1 MKYIFNIINSVC
13 IVLTAYFAVDTAYKK
28 FVPQTPAVQNI
39 QHISKEEQTVKISGN
54 PQKLP
59 RINPMASQVIIK
71 RNLFKVDIENNVSPK
86 DASPVAPDEKLEPT
100 TLSLVL
106 LGTVVGPD
114 ETYAVIE
121 DKKIRKQD
129 LYNEGDKVQDAEIKQ
144 ILRHKV
150 ILLFQGKKQV
160 LVMEEK
166 PSTASAAVNI
176 PVNIPSFAP
185 GAVPSIQNIDPEQ
198 LPELASNLMRQIKFR
213 QHLKDGEPD
222 GLMIYG
228 IRPSSIFR
236 KVGLRNGDIVQQI
249 NGTPVLSEADA
260 ISLLGEVIHSDQA
273 KLTLLRRG
281 KVEEV
286 IYDVPDGLQVIGE

>member
-13 IVLTAYFAVDTAYKK
+13 IVLMAYFAVDMVYKT
-28 FVPQTPAVQNI
+28 FVPQTLMAQNR
-39 QHISKEEQTVKISGN
+39 QQMQKEEQTVKVFGN
-54 PQKLP
+54 LQKLP
-59 RINPMASQVIIK
+59 QINPMASQVITK
-71 RNLFKVDIENNVSPK
+71 RNLFKVEVEGSKK
-86 DASPVAPDEKLEPT
+86 DTAPVALDEKLEPT

-106 LGTVVGPD
+106 HGTVVGPD

-129 LYNEGDKVQDAEIKQ
+129 LYNVGDKVQDAEIKE
-144 ILRHKV
+144 ILRHRV

-160 LVMEEK
+160 LVMEDK
-166 PSTASAAVNI
+166 PSSAPGVANLSLT
-176 PVNIPSFAP
+176 PPSFAP
-185 GAVPSIQNIDPEQ
+185 AVLPSIQNIDPAQ
-198 LPELASNLMRQIKFR
+198 LPQFASNLMRQIKFR
-213 QHLKDGEPD
+213 QHLTDGEPD

-236 KVGLRNGDIVQQI
+236 KVGLQNGDIIQQV

-260 ISLLGEVIHSDQA
+260 ISLMGEVIHSDQA

-286 IYDVPDGLQVIGE
+286 VYNIPEGLQMGEE